1 MARPLKA
8 DSLTTPVSL
17 KEISNTEIAYISHRI
32 LEQFV
37 VDELTGMLYVNPGSN
52 SGMTLIG
59 TFTDTY
65 RNHAVGAHPVG
76 TEVVSETYEFFQN
89 LQTYSEDVNA
99 NSRPMQYDSST
110 GLNPQ
115 ANTDLENYIISVTAN
130 TLVNGGIGM
139 YKLQP
144 TSPSDGTWISR
155 ATITDK
161 ANIGFVGSS
170 NTYLWQKTA
179 NTTTPT
185 TIRSLTYKTD
195 KSGLIEMSDTQIKNM
210 APLLRKYI
218 RTTGIGKYA
227 LQTAA
232 PGTGG
237 TWVLAGQAFS
247 DTRHSLGNQSYSGNY
262 TGAYVPAYTGFY
274 AASYSGSYSRAF
286 SGVYAG
292 GYARFFAGFLN
303 GYYVGNYTGFYTG
316 FFTGAYSGPS
326 YSGNYVGLNYTGT
339 YSQNFTGAYAG
350 TYAGNYTGAYARFFA
365 GFLNGYYSG
374 TYTGYYTGYYSG
386 TYSQNFSGTYAG
398 ITYSGTY
405 TGSYTGQTVLATKDT
420 VSTVSLWIRT
430 A

>member
-37 VDELTGMLYVNPGSN
+37 VDELTGKLYVNPVSN
-52 SGMTLIG
+52 SGLTLIG

-65 RNHAVGAHPVG
+65 RSSAVGAHPVG
-76 TEVVSETYEFFQN
+76 TEVVSETYEFFQD
-89 LQTYSEDVNA
+89 LQTYNESLNA
-99 NSRPMQYDSST
+99 NSKPIQFDSST

-115 ANTDLENYIISVTAN
+115 ANTDLENFIISVTAN
-130 TLVNGGIGM
+130 TLVTGGIGM

-144 TSPSDGTWISR
+144 TSPTDGTWTSR
-155 ATITDK
+155 ATISDK
-161 ANIGFVGSS
+161 ANTGYGGAA
-170 NTYLWQKTA
+170 NTFLWQKTA

-185 TIRSLTYKTD
+185 AIRSLTYKTD
-195 KSGLIEMSDTQIKNM
+195 NSGLIEMSDTQIKNM

-227 LQTAA
+227 LQTAS

-247 DTRHSLGNQSYSGNY
+247 DTRHALGDQSYSGNY
-262 TGAYVPAYTGFY
+262 AGTYTPFFTGTYRPSYT
-274 AASYSGSYSRAF
+274 GSYSRAF
-286 SGVYAG
+286 SG

-303 GYYVGNYTGFYTG
+303 GYYTGFYTG
-316 FFTGAYSGPS
+316 FFSGS
-326 YSGNYVGLNYTGT
+326 YLGP
-339 YSQNFTGAYAG
+339 
-350 TYAGNYTGAYARFFA
+350 
-365 GFLNGYYSG
+365 
-374 TYTGYYTGYYSG
+374 TYTGYYVSLSNYTG
-386 TYSQNFSGTYAG
+386 FYA
-398 ITYSGTY
+398 
-405 TGSYTGQTVLATKDT
+405 GSYTGQTVLATKDT

>member
-8 DSLTTPVSL
+8 DSSTSPVSL
-17 KEISNTEIAYISHRI
+17 KEIANTEIAYISHRI

-37 VDELTGMLYVNPGSN
+37 VDELTGKLYVNPVSN
-52 SGMTLIG
+52 SGLTLIG

-65 RNHAVGAHPVG
+65 RSSAVGAHPVG
-76 TEVVSETYEFFQN
+76 TEVVSETYEFFQD
-89 LQTYSEDVNA
+89 LQTYVEDLNA
-99 NSRPMQYDSST
+99 NSRPIQFQSGT
-110 GLNPQ
+110 GLSPQ

-130 TLVNGGIGM
+130 TLVSGGIGM

-144 TSPSDGTWISR
+144 TSPTDGTWTSR
-155 ATITDK
+155 ATISDK
-161 ANIGFVGSS
+161 ANTGFVGAS
-170 NTYLWQKTA
+170 NTFLWQKTA

-195 KSGLIEMSDTQIKNM
+195 NSGLIEMSDTQIKNM

-227 LQTAA
+227 LQTAS
-232 PGTGG
+232 PGSGG

-247 DTRHSLGNQSYSGNY
+247 DTRHALGDQSYSGNY
-262 TGAYVPAYTGFY
+262 SGTYTPFFSGNY
-274 AASYSGSYSRAF
+274 QPSYSGSYSRAF

-303 GYYVGNYTGFYTG
+303 GFFVGNYTGFYTG
-316 FFTGAYSGPS
+316 FFSGS
-326 YSGNYVGLNYTGT
+326 YLGP
-339 YSQNFTGAYAG
+339 
-350 TYAGNYTGAYARFFA
+350 
-365 GFLNGYYSG
+365 
-374 TYTGYYTGYYSG
+374 TYTGFYVSPSSYTG
-386 TYSQNFSGTYAG
+386 F
-398 ITYSGTY
+398 Y